1 MPSNKPESEYLQ
13 DPSVFQPSSET
24 GESAPTKVCEICFGT
39 GVEIVPEKGARPC
52 RCRVAR
58 SQERLLRAAHIPGRY
73 ANCSLNNYKA
83 EPRTSQDI
91 AFRFACRL
99 VLDYPAVDRGLLF
112 MGPVGVGKTHLAVAI
127 LKGLVAK
134 GVPCLFYEFGALLK
148 QIQDSYNAISQTS
161 EMRVLA
167 PVYQAEV
174 LVLDE
179 LGASVPTDWVRDTM
193 YQIINNRYN
202 EKKLTIFTTNFLDE
216 RPVIEPTMDRG
227 RSDKRAQPNS
237 AYTLAERIGVPL
249 RSRLYEMCNKVEIT
263 GEDFRKT
270 ENKQLDFTR
279 I

>member
-1 MPSNKPESEYLQ
+1 
-13 DPSVFQPSSET
+13 
-24 GESAPTKVCEICFGT
+24 
-39 GVEIVPEKGARPC
+39 
-52 RCRVAR
+52 
-58 SQERLLRAAHIPGRY
+58 
-73 ANCSLNNYKA
+73 
-83 EPRTSQDI
+83 
-91 AFRFACRL
+91 
-99 VLDYPAVDRGLLF
+99 

-134 GVPCLFYEFGALLK
+134 GVPCLFYEFGSLLK
-148 QIQDSYNAISQTS
+148 QIQDSYNPISQTS
-161 EMRVLA
+161 EMRILS

-179 LGASVPTDWVRDTM
+179 LGATVPTDWVRDTM

-216 RPVIEPTMDRG
+216 PATGHAVNSG
-227 RSDKRAQPNS
+227 RNDKKAHPS
-237 AYTLAERIGVPL
+237 ATYTLDERIGVPL
-249 RSRLYEMCNKVEIT
+249 RSRLYEMCNKVEIK

>member
-1 MPSNKPESEYLQ
+1 MSSNKPERESFQ
-13 DPSVFQPSSET
+13 DPAALQPSSEEV
-24 GESAPTKVCEICFGT
+24 ESSATKVCDVCFGT

-52 RCRVAR
+52 RCRVAQ
-58 SQERLLRAAHIPGRY
+58 SQERLLRAAHIPHRY
-73 ANCSLNNYKA
+73 ANCSMDNYKV

-134 GVPCLFYEFGALLK
+134 GVPCLFYEFGSLLK
-148 QIQDSYNAISQTS
+148 QIQDSYNSISQTS

-167 PVYQAEV
+167 PVYEAEV

-179 LGASVPTDWVRDTM
+179 LGATVPTDWVRDTM
-193 YQIINNRYN
+193 YQIINKRYN
-202 EKKLTIFTTNFLDE
+202 AKKLTIFTTNFLDE
-216 RPVIEPTMDRG
+216 RPGVEPANDLG
-227 RSDKRAQPNS
+227 KRARPSS